1 MEIIQFPYLSDN
13 YGVLIH
19 SPSTGETAMVDVGDA
34 GACLAAVEA
43 SGWTLTHI
51 WITHHHWDHTQGL
64 AEVKAATGARV
75 IGPKPESQPIA
86 GLDERY
92 GDGDRFSFGG
102 EEVRVLHTPGHT
114 TDMINFW
121 IPGQGVVFTGDT
133 LFTLGCGRIFEG
145 NPAMMHESMSKLAAL
160 PPETAVYSAHEYTL
174 ANLAFALSVDPN
186 NAALVARG
194 EEIKAMREADQAT
207 SPSTIAAE
215 LATNPFLRSSDPAM
229 RAHLGMEDASDA
241 EVFKEVRGRKDNF

>member
-19 SPSTGETAMVDVGDA
+19 SPATGETAMVDVGDA
-34 GACLAAVEA
+34 DACLAAVEA
-43 SGWTLTHI
+43 SGWSLTHI

-64 AEVKAATGARV
+64 AEVKAATGACV
-75 IGPKPESQPIA
+75 IGPAPESQPIA

-92 GDGDRFSFGG
+92 GDGDSFSFGG
-102 EEVRVLHTPGHT
+102 EDVRVLHTPGHT

-121 IPGQGVVFTGDT
+121 LPRQGVVFTGDT

-145 NPAMMHESMSKLAAL
+145 DPAMMHESMSKLAAL
-160 PPETAVYSAHEYTL
+160 PAETMVYSAHEYTL

-194 EEIKAMREADQAT
+194 EEIKAMRARGEAT
-207 SPSTIAAE
+207 SPSTMATE
-215 LATNPFLRSSDPAM
+215 LATNPFLRSADPAM
-229 RAHLGMEDASDA
+229 RAHLGMESASDA